1 MCAKDHH
8 NRLPGSESDR
18 GLHIPPSTLRVLV
31 KNVTD
36 RTSNPFGM
44 RPPHDEYVA
53 GYGDANAHFHVV
65 GDHPGV
71 HGGTETDIPFTD
83 ASGVERLID
92 VLEAVGLVE
101 RTDNPGYDP
110 RNTFFSYL
118 HMGVVD
124 GAPADAEYDDME
136 RFFDAELRAITAH
149 VLVPVG
155 ERATRHVLANY
166 TAIDPATFDLD
177 ENHATEVL
185 GSGFLVYPVKDP
197 TEWSDED
204 AEALEE
210 SLTELLT
217 RDYRRETDL
226 GRFIVGPEPYTVR

>member
-1 MCAKDHH
+1 M
-8 NRLPGSESDR
+8 
-18 GLHIPPSTLRVLV
+18 

-44 RPPHDEYVA
+44 QPPHDEYVA
-53 GYGDANAHFHVV
+53 GYGDANAHFHVI

-71 HGGTETDIPFTD
+71 HGGTKTGIPFTD
-83 ASGVERLID
+83 APGVDRLIG
-92 VLEAVGLVE
+92 VFEAVGLVE
-101 RTDNPGYDP
+101 RSDHPGYEA

-124 GAPADAEYDDME
+124 GFPSQAEYDDME

-149 VLVPVG
+149 VLIPVG

-166 TAIDPATFDLD
+166 TAVDPAGFDID
-177 ENHATEVL
+177 ANHATEVL
-185 GSGFLVYPVKDP
+185 GSGFLVYPVTEP
-197 TEWSDED
+197 AEWSGDD
-204 AEALEE
+204 AADLEAAL
-210 SLTELLT
+210 SELLS
-217 RDYRRETDL
+217 RDYRRESDL

>member
-1 MCAKDHH
+1 MWAKDHH
-8 NRLPGSESDR
+8 NRLPGSKLDR
-18 GLHIPPSTLRVLV
+18 GLHIPASTLRVLV

-71 HGGTETDIPFTD
+71 HGGVETGIPFTD
-83 ASGVERLID
+83 APGVDRLID

-101 RTDNPGYDP
+101 RSDQPGYEA

-124 GAPADAEYDDME
+124 DTPTDAEYDDME

-155 ERATRHVLANY
+155 GRATRHVLTNY
-166 TAIDPATFDLD
+166 TAVATDDFDLD
-177 ENHATEVL
+177 TNHANEIH
-185 GSGFLVYPVKDP
+185 GSGFLVYPVKEP
-197 TEWSDED
+197 AEWRGED
-204 AEALEE
+204 AAKLE
-210 SLTELLT
+210 SALTELLS
-217 RDYRRETDL
+217 RDYRRESDL